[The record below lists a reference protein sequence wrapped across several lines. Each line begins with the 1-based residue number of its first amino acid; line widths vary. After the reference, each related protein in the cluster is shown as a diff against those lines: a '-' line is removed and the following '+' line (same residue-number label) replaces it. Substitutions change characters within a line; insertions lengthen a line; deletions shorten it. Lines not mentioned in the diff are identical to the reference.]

1 MPKIFVCQKVLKVHP
16 RNEIHWPK
24 KGCLTTHHLNHLSL
38 CHLQLPRIN
47 VSAPILWTH
56 LHQNLCFHIHTQ
68 VHVVGL
74 VIDHVAFLPLVNNT
88 NSDRSFAKRKDIGS
102 LALSDIKKTLSYSI
116 PYPSASDVLLV
127 LSAVTVDEH
136 VFLLMLIRSGRNCL
150 ELGL

>member
-56 LHQNLCFHIHTQ
+56 LHQNPCFHIHTQ

-88 NSDRSFAKRKDIGS
+88 SRDRSFAKHKDVGS
-102 LALSDIKKTLSYSI
+102 LALLDIQKTQVIVI
-116 PYPSASDVLLV
+116 PYSSTSYGSLV
-127 LSAVTVDEH
+127 LSAVTVYEH
-136 VFLLMLIRSGRNCL
+136 LFLLMLIRSGRNCL
-150 ELGL
+150 ELGQ